1 MHFQHAAFFVAARHS
16 LKCPRKSPRDGAIS
30 FIAFIVFAIQSC
42 IALKLLAKYGGICF
56 SGRFSKN
63 NARHIDEDIS
73 GLLFTGRAGSHQL
86 LLMTESISSAV
97 SSAPSLAPPQARR
110 LPGDQ
115 FVWYVV
121 LLEALTFCVLFGA
134 FAFARVAHLELFN
147 ASQQRLNVSAG
158 AINTALLL
166 TASWCVAR
174 AVLAVREGG
183 KTAGLLW
190 LAAGWALG
198 AGFVVFKLHEY
209 ADKAAEGIGL
219 STNLFFD
226 FYFILTGFHLLHV
239 LAGLLALLL
248 VGVGLAR
255 QPKNAPSGYALE
267 TAAAFWHL
275 VDLLWLVLFPLVYV
289 MH

>member
-1 MHFQHAAFFVAARHS
+1 
-16 LKCPRKSPRDGAIS
+16 
-30 FIAFIVFAIQSC
+30 
-42 IALKLLAKYGGICF
+42 
-56 SGRFSKN
+56 
-63 NARHIDEDIS
+63 
-73 GLLFTGRAGSHQL
+73 
-86 LLMTESISSAV
+86 MTESISSAL
-97 SSAPSLAPPQARR
+97 SPSPAQARR

-174 AVLAVREGG
+174 AVLTVREGG

-239 LAGLLALLL
+239 LAKQIGRAH
-248 VGVGLAR
+248 V
-255 QPKNAPSGYALE
+255 
-267 TAAAFWHL
+267 
-275 VDLLWLVLFPLVYV
+275 
-289 MH
+289 